1 MGSIA
6 NGYFSLAANCIAK
19 ITRNLQEK
27 HSRKL
32 TFNQSISS
40 APTND
45 QGSKRVVITMD
56 SPIQV
61 LLEGESTSDASS
73 KWSND

>member
-1 MGSIA
+1 MEP
-6 NGYFSLAANCIAK
+6 
-19 ITRNLQEK
+19 TRK

-56 SPIQV
+56 SPMQV
-61 LLEGESTSDASS
+61 LLEGDSTSDASS
-73 KWSND
+73 NSGATIDADCASKKSMF